1 MRIPKKLKVG
11 KRWYKVS
18 VVNKMPQFGMMGSTN
33 YKTAD
38 ITVATHSTM
47 TDKRYKPEQV
57 SDTFWHELT
66 HAILYDMGSELNT
79 DEKFVTEFSNRLNQA
94 ILSAK
99 FK

>member
-66 HAILYDMGSELNT
+66 HAILKDMGSRLESN
-79 DEKFVTEFSNRLNQA
+79 EKFVCAFSSRLNNA
-94 ILSAK
+94 ILTAR
-99 FK
+99 F

>member
-47 TDKRYKPEQV
+47 THKRYKPEQV

-66 HAILYDMGSELNT
+66 HAILKDMGSRLESN
-79 DEKFVTEFSNRLNQA
+79 EKFVCDFSSRLNNA
-94 ILSAK
+94 ILTAR
-99 FK
+99 F